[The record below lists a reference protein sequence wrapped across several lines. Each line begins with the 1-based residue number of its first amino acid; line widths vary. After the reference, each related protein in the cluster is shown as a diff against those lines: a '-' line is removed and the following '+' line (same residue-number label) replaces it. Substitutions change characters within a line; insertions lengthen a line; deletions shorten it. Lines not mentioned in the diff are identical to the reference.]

1 MRKIK
6 LRNAKEEKGNRNRLP
21 GRSVRLAVLT
31 ALFMILSTGIS
42 LAHCDTMDGPV
53 IKDAKL
59 ALDVNNINYALKWI
73 KEADEAELREAF
85 ALTIKVRKLGPEA
98 HILSDRYFFDT
109 LVRLHRMGE
118 GVGFTGVRPAG
129 TPVDERVL
137 AADRSIE
144 VGNLTPLAGKVPEE
158 MKHELHVRFDNVMAL
173 KDFDINDVTAGRK
186 YVAAY
191 VSFFK
196 FAEGEEHEHA
206 AEHNE
211 AMAGPAAAPA
221 CGHGQ

>member
-1 MRKIK
+1 
-6 LRNAKEEKGNRNRLP
+6 
-21 GRSVRLAVLT
+21 
-31 ALFMILSTGIS
+31 
-42 LAHCDTMDGPV
+42 
-53 IKDAKL
+53 
-59 ALDVNNINYALKWI
+59 
-73 KEADEAELREAF
+73 
-85 ALTIKVRKLGPEA
+85 
-98 HILSDRYFFDT
+98 
-109 LVRLHRMGE
+109 MGE

-173 KDFDINDVTAGRK
+173 KDFDVNDVTAGRK